1 MAKIVKALETPEAQ
15 KTLTHELLGE
25 YVRARRTQLGLAIDD
40 AAAFCGV
47 AKDTLMNLEHG
58 NPKVQLG
65 SALQVCKGLGIRI
78 EILPW
83 DDEEKKDVW
92 V

>member
-1 MAKIVKALETPEAQ
+1 MAKKVKALETPKKQ
-15 KTLTHELLGE
+15 TTLTHELIGE
-25 YVRARRTQLGLAIDD
+25 YVRARRTQLGLGIED

-65 SALQVCKGLGIRI
+65 SALQVCRGLGIKL